1 MHGTD
6 SGSRTMIPCTDS
18 GSGAVIPT
26 QNGPSVDSEPGAA
39 NEPSAIFGS
48 RAMMPGTI
56 RRPRAMNSNSDAE
69 RIDSE
74 RDLQIASSSNGQ
86 SIDPRNRHALRP
98 GRTLRPTFKVQE
110 NQLITD
116 ILQQSI
122 DPRNRHALLV
132 LMSQCTE
139 DADPEEPKTLEEA
152 LSSPNRT
159 QWLSAMHAEIRS
171 LRTKGVFRLVDRTP
185 KMKVLGSKWV
195 FKVKRDQDGHI
206 IKFKARY
213 VVKGYMQ
220 IYGLDYTNT
229 YANVADID
237 TIRLLLAMACFYDW
251 ECDTVDIVT
260 AFLNGDL
267 EEEVYMDQIEGFE
280 EDLTSTKVYKLLKSI
295 YGLKQAPWAWQQSF
309 YKHLK
314 KLGFTQLQT
323 DSAVFIRRTKD
334 GIPVIIMTYVD
345 DMAIMSPSRDL
356 VAEFKCQL
364 AEKFEIEDNGPIRS
378 FLGLKVI
385 RNRTGTTRTLE
396 LSQKTYIESLVKE
409 FLHGE
414 SVNSKP
420 TPFEPNQRL
429 EPNPDPVDEKL
440 RTEYQQLVGSLMW
453 LAMRTRLDI
462 AYHVSLLSR
471 FLQNPSRSHWGAAK
485 RVLRYL
491 HGTKHFVIAYSG
503 PNSAENHP
511 ELGLQAFSDAS
522 FAMVQ
527 SKHSQSGFVCFAAS
541 GPIAWYSSKQPIITL
556 SSTEA
561 EYVGLVT
568 AARSV
573 LSMSNLLVELG
584 YHGNDRIPF
593 QICGDNINALN
604 AADNSGAIRSIKHL
618 ELRWRWLQQETAANR
633 IKLEYVSGQELPAD
647 GLTKSLTKPKHDQF
661 VKLLGF
667 RT

>member
-1 MHGTD
+1 MD
-6 SGSRTMIPCTDS
+6 P
-18 GSGAVIPT
+18 
-26 QNGPSVDSEPGAA
+26 
-39 NEPSAIFGS
+39 
-48 RAMMPGTI
+48 
-56 RRPRAMNSNSDAE
+56 
-69 RIDSE
+69 E
-74 RDLQIASSSNGQ
+74 RDLQIASGSNGQ
-86 SIDPRNRHALRP
+86 QSMNPRNRSSLRP
-98 GRTLRPTFKVQE
+98 GRILRPTFKVRE
-110 NQLITD
+110 NQLITE

-122 DPRNRHALLV
+122 DPRNRHALMV
-132 LMSQCTE
+132 LLIQCTE
-139 DADPEEPKTLEEA
+139 DADPEEPKTLQEA

-159 QWLSAMHAEIRS
+159 QWLSAIHAEVRS
-171 LRTKGVFRLVDRTP
+171 LRAKGVYRLIDRTP

-195 FKVKRDQDGHI
+195 FKVKRDQDGNI
-206 IKFKARY
+206 TKFKARY

-220 IYGLDYTNT
+220 RLGVDYTNT

-237 TIRLLLAMACFYDW
+237 TIQLLLAMACFYDW

-280 EDLTSTKVYKLLKSI
+280 EDPTRKKVCMLLKSI
-295 YGLKQAPWAWQQSF
+295 YGLKQAPRTWQQSF
-309 YKHLK
+309 YKHLR
-314 KLGFTQLQT
+314 KLGFTQLRT
-323 DSAVFIRRTKD
+323 DSAVFIRRTN
-334 GIPVIIMTYVD
+334 GIPVIIMIYVD

-356 VAEFKCQL
+356 VNEFKRQL
-364 AEKFEIEDNGPIRS
+364 TEKFEIEDNGPISS
-378 FLGLKVI
+378 FLGLKVT
-385 RNRTGTTRTLE
+385 RDRTARTLK
-396 LSQKTYIESLVKE
+396 LSQKTYIESVVKE

-420 TPFEPNQRL
+420 TPLEPNQHL
-429 EPNPDPVDEKL
+429 EPNQDPVDEKL

-462 AYHVSLLSR
+462 AYHVSILSR

-491 HGTKHFVIAYSG
+491 HGTKHFVITYRCSSW
-503 PNSAENHP
+503 NSTENNP
-511 ELGLQAFSDAS
+511 EAELGLQAFSDAS

-527 SKHSQSGFVCFAAS
+527 SKHSQSGFVCFAAG

-573 LSMSNLLVELG
+573 LSMSNLLLELG
-584 YHGNDRIPF
+584 YHGKDRIPF
-593 QICGDNINALN
+593 RICGDNLNALN

-633 IKLEYVSGQELPAD
+633 IKLEYVSGQEHPAD
-647 GLTKSLTKPKHDQF
+647 GLTKSLTKPKHEQF

-667 RT
+667 RTRGCVLRLICC